1 MDDVN
6 EEGLVLAT
14 DILKML
20 YLVNNQCMEINPL
33 FYIDSQI
40 LTC

>member
-1 MDDVN
+1 MDDVI

-20 YLVNNQCMEINPL
+20 YSMNN
-33 FYIDSQI
+33 
-40 LTC
+40 